1 MSKKKKKKTNTNIT
15 KEMLIEWDVIT
26 ERLRNSGCD
35 LSKIELVS
43 SIEFKRNE
51 EFKVSQPII

>member
-1 MSKKKKKKTNTNIT
+1 MSKKKKTKTNTNIT
-15 KEMLIEWDVIT
+15 KEMLIEWDVVT

-43 SIEFKRNE
+43 SIEFKPKE
-51 EFKVSQPII
+51 EFKVS